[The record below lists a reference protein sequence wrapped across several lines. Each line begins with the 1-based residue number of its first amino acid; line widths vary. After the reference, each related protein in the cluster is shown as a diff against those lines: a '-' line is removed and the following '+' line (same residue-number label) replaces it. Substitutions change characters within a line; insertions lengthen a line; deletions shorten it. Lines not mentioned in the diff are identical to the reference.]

1 MKQNT
6 LANNVNRNVGKVLT
20 ASKKLIQS
28 KAGGKPIYSPAGS
41 GQMKVVTS
49 VTERSD
55 PTGYQGAAQG
65 TLQSQ
70 RRKKNDRLHP
80 DKGGERGG
88 FQLADTSNNYLKL
101 GAG

>member
-1 MKQNT
+1 
-6 LANNVNRNVGKVLT
+6 
-20 ASKKLIQS
+20 
-28 KAGGKPIYSPAGS
+28 
-41 GQMKVVTS
+41 MKVVTS

-55 PTGYQGAAQG
+55 PTGYQGAGQG

-70 RRKKNDRLHP
+70 RRKKNDRLNP